1 MLLCDIGPDNVRRL
15 QTNQPPIVLVLV
27 PGVRRRGGSSGGA
40 SVVNGLKIALDSR
53 TLNERTNERTNEL
66 GRGGPHVRLRPY
78 VLLLQLS
85 VWSGLERKKR
95 KGELGSAAYEMSEA
109 SASAQRTPGSWGGGW
124 HPGIF
129 PTLSWRFRVRS
140 PLGRELSSMYRT
152 SDISWNLKNVTQ
164 FRA

>member
-27 PGVRRRGGSSGGA
+27 PGVRRRGGSSGA

-109 SASAQRTPGSWGGGW
+109 SASAQRAPGSWGGGW

-140 PLGRELSSMYRT
+140 PLGTLYVSY
-152 SDISWNLKNVTQ
+152 ISWNLKNVTQ